1 MEANP
6 NRTHD
11 RIKQRLN
18 TTNIKAHCL
27 VSLYY
32 YTILSSII
40 DITFSRMSS
49 YRTALGEVCNFQHVS
64 GAE

>member
-1 MEANP
+1 MVADP

-11 RIKQRLN
+11 GIKQRLN

-32 YTILSSII
+32 RTILSSII
-40 DITFSRMSS
+40 DITLR
-49 YRTALGEVCNFQHVS
+49 
-64 GAE
+64 